1 MQICDILLRISPSES
16 SNTTIIRQ
24 NVTPAEIAVLR
35 HMKGPNCVSF
45 NGNLREIQ
53 RGSAT
58 EGQRLQSVHG
68 SAFTELFPGMSP
80 TLPLFFEQVE
90 FDISHIPNGDP
101 YVPAPDEAPI
111 LEEAI
116 VDTISPDLAVAEPVK
131 HKASKRNAKQ
141 RETFA

>member
-35 HMKGPNCVSF
+35 HMKGPNCASF

-58 EGQRLQSVHG
+58 EGQRLQAVHG
-68 SAFTELFPGMSP
+68 SAFAELFPGMSP

-90 FDISHIPNGDP
+90 FDVSRIPSGDP

-116 VDTISPDLAVAEPVK
+116 VNTISPDLAVAEPVK